1 MGYKMPFNQYKACQK
16 MSKNE
21 FERCLLEYWNREGKA
36 MTFEDIIIILL
47 LAFIILISI
56 PFVFI
61 LWMVQR
67 SWRVL
72 EKPPKNKEEWYMR
85 AGRIDKL

>member
-1 MGYKMPFNQYKACQK
+1 
-16 MSKNE
+16 
-21 FERCLLEYWNREGKA
+21 

-56 PFVFI
+56 LFVFI